1 MNSIATML
9 SAPGRRW
16 DGNPPA
22 TQAQILELGEVLGF
36 DLPPHY
42 VELLQTCNGGEG
54 ELALDPYWFVLFDT
68 GFALE
73 MATDTFYQSEFE
85 GMFIFGSN
93 GGGETIALDMRG
105 QEPWPVVMVDCIAG
119 MESARI
125 VAPSIDD
132 FIKAIGLPAQD
143 PTA

>member
-42 VELLQTCNGGEG
+42 VELLQTCNGGEV